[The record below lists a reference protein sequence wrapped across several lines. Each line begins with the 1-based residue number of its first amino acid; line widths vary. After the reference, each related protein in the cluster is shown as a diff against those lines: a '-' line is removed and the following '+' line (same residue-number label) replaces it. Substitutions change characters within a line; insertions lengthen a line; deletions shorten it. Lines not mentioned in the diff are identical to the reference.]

1 MFVNRTEELDFLEKA
16 YHSKQAEMIV
26 IYGRRRIGKTTLIQ
40 QFIANK
46 RSLYYMADKQSE
58 KDLIARFQQSLAK
71 LLDDPLL
78 PDLNFHKWE
87 NLFSYWL
94 SKENFSQKLILVFD
108 EFQYLVSVNS
118 SFVSFFQ
125 RLWDE
130 HLKHKNILIIL
141 CGSLIHM
148 MYSSVLSY
156 SSPLYGRRTGQI
168 KLEPIK
174 FQYYHDFA
182 PNLHE
187 IKQIE
192 FYAITGGVPRY
203 IEIFD
208 FKQSVLEN
216 IKKYILTK
224 TSYLYA
230 EPKFILNEELSETTN
245 YFSILK
251 TIAGGEHK
259 IGNIAAKIG
268 IKTNVLTKYLNVLID
283 LDILERQ
290 VPITEDNPAKSKLG
304 LYFIK
309 DHFFRFWFKY
319 VFPNLSFLE
328 IGEINFVLNNIKQ
341 DFNEFVSLVYEQI
354 CLAKIPELAKN
365 NIIPFWP
372 EKWGRWWTR
381 KEEIDVVAFD
391 TKKKNILFGECKWTQ
406 QKVNVKTLKALQE
419 KSKKVKWYNDKRT
432 EYYILFSKSGFT
444 DELIS
449 LARQT
454 KNLIL
459 ISERDESPAKSKF
472 FPCGDRGTC
481 VVTVVTI

>member
-1 MFVNRTEELDFLEKA
+1 M
-16 YHSKQAEMIV
+16 
-26 IYGRRRIGKTTLIQ
+26 
-40 QFIANK
+40 
-46 RSLYYMADKQSE
+46 
-58 KDLIARFQQSLAK
+58 
-71 LLDDPLL
+71 
-78 PDLNFHKWE
+78 
-87 NLFSYWL
+87 
-94 SKENFSQKLILVFD
+94 
-108 EFQYLVSVNS
+108 
-118 SFVSFFQ
+118 
-125 RLWDE
+125 
-130 HLKHKNILIIL
+130 
-141 CGSLIHM
+141 
-148 MYSSVLSY
+148 
-156 SSPLYGRRTGQI
+156 
-168 KLEPIK
+168 
-174 FQYYHDFA
+174 
-182 PNLHE
+182 
-187 IKQIE
+187 
-192 FYAITGGVPRY
+192 
-203 IEIFD
+203 
-208 FKQSVLEN
+208 
-216 IKKYILTK
+216 
-224 TSYLYA
+224 
-230 EPKFILNEELSETTN
+230 
-245 YFSILK
+245 
-251 TIAGGEHK
+251 
-259 IGNIAAKIG
+259 
-268 IKTNVLTKYLNVLID
+268 LTKYLNVLID

-459 ISERDESPAKSKF
+459 ISERDS
-472 FPCGDRGTC
+472 
-481 VVTVVTI
+481 